1 MDPLLTSLLRQASC
15 ESETTKLQPKSLAI
29 GRYLWLAEVAKIGK
43 ETTILRSSKIKWLQI
58 CDHNLMEGSQMIPM
72 YEEYKNALVF
82 GSRHTFRMVLLTFKL
97 NNFTPIRV
105 QAGTKKSHPVG
116 FLL

>member
-1 MDPLLTSLLRQASC
+1 
-15 ESETTKLQPKSLAI
+15 
-29 GRYLWLAEVAKIGK
+29 
-43 ETTILRSSKIKWLQI
+43 
-58 CDHNLMEGSQMIPM
+58 MEGSQMIPT

-82 GSRHTFRMVLLTFKL
+82 GSRHTFRMVPLTFKL